1 MRVGTKNPDQSMAD
15 AGVQKKLS
23 ERKTKT
29 RKTRQTWRQQPQRG
43 NTGECAHSQIFV
55 RHFLA
60 VEGVEQE
67 LAVLFGVE
75 GQDADAALL
84 AEVEDRLG
92 DLLKLARKEDR
103 GVDVQRAHGVI
114 VSLGRNRATR
124 RGGWRRVSFGGFS
137 AKTGWKGAKER
148 RKSECTAV

>member
-1 MRVGTKNPDQSMAD
+1 MQGYKKNSRRE
-15 AGVQKKLS
+15 K
-23 ERKTKT
+23 RKREKQDRLGGNT
-29 RKTRQTWRQQPQRG
+29 PQRG
-43 NTGECAHSQIFV
+43 NTGGCAHSQIFV